1 MVFEHIALNVKNVE
15 DIKDWY
21 VANVGLKVVSEQ
33 SQAPFMTFL
42 EDSTGRVI
50 LELYHRP
57 EEEITNFKT
66 KHPLS
71 FHMAFV
77 SQNAEKDK
85 TRLLDKGA
93 SYVEEITKEDGSHLV
108 MLRDPWGM
116 PLQLCHRA
124 KPF

>member
-85 TRLLDKGA
+85 IRLLGKGA
-93 SYVEEITKEDGSHLV
+93 SFVEEITKEDGSHLV

-116 PLQLCHRA
+116 PLQLCHRT

>member
-21 VANVGLKVVSEQ
+21 VSNMGLEVVFEQ
-33 SQAPFMTFL
+33 TEAPFMTFF

-50 LELYHRP
+50 LELYYRP
-57 EEEITNFKT
+57 DEEITDFKT
-66 KHPLS
+66 KHPLN

-85 TRLLDKGA
+85 NRLLDKGA
-93 SYVEEITKEDGSHLV
+93 SFVEEITKEDGSHLV

-116 PLQLCHRA
+116 PLQLCHRT

>member
-93 SYVEEITKEDGSHLV
+93 SFVEEITKEDGSHLV

>member
-1 MVFEHIALNVKNVE
+1 MVFEHIALNVKNIK

-33 SQAPFMTFL
+33 TEAPFMTFFA
-42 EDSTGRVI
+42 DSSGRVI
-50 LELYHRP
+50 LELYYRP
-57 EEEITNFKT
+57 DEEITDFKT
-66 KHPLS
+66 KHPLT

-77 SQNAEKDK
+77 SQNAVTDK
-85 TRLLDKGA
+85 IRLLDKGA
-93 SYVEEITKEDGSHLV
+93 SFVEEITKEDGSYLV

-116 PLQLCHRA
+116 PLQLCQRT

>member
-1 MVFEHIALNVKNVE
+1 MVFEHIALNVKNIQ
-15 DIKDWY
+15 DIKNWY

-33 SQAPFMTFL
+33 TEAPFMTFL

-57 EEEITNFKT
+57 EEEITDFET
-66 KHPLS
+66 KHPLT

-85 TRLLDKGA
+85 IRLMDKGA
-93 SYVEEITKEDGSHLV
+93 SFVEEIKKVDGSYLV

-116 PLQLCHRA
+116 PLQICHRT

>member
-1 MVFEHIALNVKNVE
+1 MVFEHLALNVKNIK

-33 SQAPFMTFL
+33 TEAPFMTFL
-42 EDSTGRVI
+42 EDSSGCVI

-57 EEEITNFKT
+57 DEEITNFKA
-66 KHPLS
+66 KHPLT

-77 SQNAEKDK
+77 SKNAEKDK
-85 TRLLDKGA
+85 IRLLDKGA
-93 SYVEEITKEDGSHLV
+93 SFVEEIKKSDGSHLV

-124 KPF
+124 IAF

>member
-1 MVFEHIALNVKNVE
+1 MVFEHIALNVTNVK

-21 VANVGLKVVSEQ
+21 VANVGLKVVFEQ
-33 SQAPFMTFL
+33 TKAPFMTFL
-42 EDSTGRVI
+42 KDSTGRVI

-57 EEEITNFKT
+57 DEEITDFKT
-66 KHPLS
+66 KHPLT

-77 SQNAEKDK
+77 SKNANMDK
-85 TRLLDKGA
+85 KRLLEQGA
-93 SYVEEITKEDGSHLV
+93 SFAEEITKEDGSHLV

-116 PLQLCHRA
+116 PLQLCQRT

>member
-15 DIKDWY
+15 DIKEWY

-93 SYVEEITKEDGSHLV
+93 SFVEEITKEDGSHLV

>member
-1 MVFEHIALNVKNVE
+1 MVFEHIALNVKNIK

-21 VANVGLKVVSEQ
+21 VDHIGLRVVSEQ
-33 SQAPFMTFL
+33 TEAPFMTFFA
-42 EDSTGRVI
+42 DSSGRVI

-57 EEEITNFKT
+57 EEEITDFKT
-66 KHPLS
+66 KHPLT

-77 SQNAEKDK
+77 SQDANADK
-85 TRLLDKGA
+85 RRLLDKGA
-93 SYVEEITKEDGSHLV
+93 SFVEEITKGDGSHLV

-124 KPF
+124 EPF

>member
-1 MVFEHIALNVKNVE
+1 MVFEHIALNVKNIK

-33 SQAPFMTFL
+33 TEAPFMTFFA
-42 EDSTGRVI
+42 DSSGRVI
-50 LELYHRP
+50 LELYYRSD
-57 EEEITNFKT
+57 EEITDFKT
-66 KHPLS
+66 KHPLT

-77 SQNAEKDK
+77 SQNAVTDK
-85 TRLLDKGA
+85 IRLLDKGA
-93 SYVEEITKEDGSHLV
+93 SFVEEITKEDGSHLV

-116 PLQLCHRA
+116 PLQLCQRT

>member
-15 DIKDWY
+15 DIRDWY

>member
-1 MVFEHIALNVKNVE
+1 MIFEHVALNVKNIK

-33 SQAPFMTFL
+33 TEAPFMTFF
-42 EDSTGRVI
+42 EDSSGRVI

-57 EEEITNFKT
+57 DEEITDFKT
-66 KHPLS
+66 KHPLT

-77 SQNAEKDK
+77 SKNAEKDK
-85 TRLLDKGA
+85 IRLLDKGA
-93 SYVEEITKEDGSHLV
+93 SLVEEITKEDGSHLV

-116 PLQLCHRA
+116 PLQLCHRTIA
-124 KPF
+124 F

>member
-15 DIKDWY
+15 DIRDWY

-85 TRLLDKGA
+85 TRLLDNGA

-116 PLQLCHRA
+116 PLQLCHRT

>member
-116 PLQLCHRA
+116 PLQLCHRT